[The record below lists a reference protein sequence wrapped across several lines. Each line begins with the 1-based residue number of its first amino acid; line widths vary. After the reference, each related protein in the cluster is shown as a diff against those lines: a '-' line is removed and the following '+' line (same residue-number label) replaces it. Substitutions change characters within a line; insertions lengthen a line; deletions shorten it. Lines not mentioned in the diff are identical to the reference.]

1 MQVAVIVMKTLLEVK
16 VPVVV
21 GVLFAF
27 LAVMVIG
34 TPSILVG
41 WIDSLVTFLN
51 PDDGV
56 VKGWYDWV
64 SSRQ

>member
-1 MQVAVIVMKTLLEVK
+1 VVIEMKTLLEVR

-21 GVLFAF
+21 RVLFAF

-34 TPSILVG
+34 TLSIPVG
-41 WIDSLVTFLN
+41 WVDSLVTSSN

-56 VKGWYDWV
+56 IRGWYDWV
-64 SSRQ
+64 SLKQ